1 MIKSVT
7 VVNYKGESIKMDLFH
22 PESSGFIIIKIDG
35 IGPGKATVTKNDS
48 KVYDGG
54 TITSARLPSR
64 NIKMEIQFLWVNSIE
79 DVRHKSYKYFPLK
92 KPITLI
98 FETDTR
104 IVEIEGV
111 VESNEPDIFSS
122 EESTNISIICPDPY
136 FYASGDNARTKTD
149 FSGINPMFEIPE
161 GTGYSNESLED
172 ALTEISTV
180 FVQSERGITNYG
192 EVDIG
197 VVISVKPLDN
207 VTGTLTI
214 ANITM
219 NQSMSFNL
227 DKIKDIMENGVALN
241 KEFKL
246 GDELIINTLRG
257 KKSVTLVREGKNYNA
272 LSCIDTRTDWIYLTS
287 GENTFTYY
295 LSGEGIE
302 DLQFSVTNSILY
314 EGV

>member
-7 VVNYKGESIKMDLFH
+7 AVNFKGESIKMDLFH

-64 NIKMEIQFLWVNSIE
+64 NIKMEIEFLWVNSIE

-104 IVEIEGV
+104 TVEIEGV

-136 FYASGDNARTKTD
+136 FYASGENARSKIE
-149 FSGINPMFEIPE
+149 FSGIDAMFEIPSD
-161 GTGYSNESLED
+161 TGYSNESLTE
-172 ALTEISTV
+172 ALTEISKLYI
-180 FVQSERGITNYG
+180 QSERGIMNYG

-197 VVISVKPLDN
+197 VIISIKPLAI
-207 VTGTLTI
+207 VKGILTI
-214 ANITM
+214 SNITLGQ
-219 NQSMSFNL
+219 NMSFDLN
-227 DKIKDIMENGVALN
+227 KIKTITEND
-241 KEFKL
+241 FHL
-246 GDELIINTLRG
+246 GDELVINTLRG

-295 LSGEGIE
+295 LDGDGIE

>member
-7 VVNYKGESIKMDLFH
+7 AVNFKGESIKMDLFH

-104 IVEIEGV
+104 TVEIEGV

-136 FYASGDNARTKTD
+136 FYASGENARNKTE
-149 FSGINPMFEIPE
+149 FSGINAMFEIPSD
-161 GTGYSNESLED
+161 TGYSNESLTE
-172 ALTEISTV
+172 ALTEISTLY
-180 FVQSERGITNYG
+180 VQSERGIMNYG

-197 VVISVKPLDN
+197 VVISIKPLAIVKGILTISN
-207 VTGTLTI
+207 VTLGQ
-214 ANITM
+214 N
-219 NQSMSFNL
+219 MSFDLN
-227 DKIKDIMENGVALN
+227 KIKTITEQD
-241 KEFKL
+241 FHL
-246 GDELIINTLRG
+246 GDELVINTLRG

-295 LSGEGIE
+295 LDGEGIE

>member
-7 VVNYKGESIKMDLFH
+7 AVNFKGESIKMDLFH

-64 NIKMEIQFLWVNSIE
+64 NIKMEIEFLWVNSIE

-104 IVEIEGV
+104 TVEIEGV

-136 FYASGDNARTKTD
+136 FYASGENARSKIE
-149 FSGINPMFEIPE
+149 FSGIDAMFEIPSD
-161 GTGYSNESLED
+161 TGYSNESLTE
-172 ALTEISTV
+172 ALTEISTLYI
-180 FVQSERGITNYG
+180 QSERGIMNYG

-197 VVISVKPLDN
+197 VVISIKPLAI
-207 VTGTLTI
+207 VKGVLTI
-214 ANITM
+214 SNITLGQ
-219 NQSMSFNL
+219 NMSFDLN
-227 DKIKDIMENGVALN
+227 KIKNITEND
-241 KEFKL
+241 FHL
-246 GDELIINTLRG
+246 GDELVINTLRG

-295 LSGEGIE
+295 LDGDGIE

>member
-7 VVNYKGESIKMDLFH
+7 AVNFKGESIKMDLFH

-64 NIKMEIQFLWVNSIE
+64 NIKMEIEFLWVNSIE

-104 IVEIEGV
+104 TVEIEGV

-136 FYASGDNARTKTD
+136 FYASGENSRSKIE
-149 FSGINPMFEIPE
+149 FSGIDAMFEIPSD
-161 GTGYSNESLED
+161 TGYSNESLTE
-172 ALTEISTV
+172 ALTEISKLYI
-180 FVQSERGITNYG
+180 QSERGIMNYG

-197 VVISVKPLDN
+197 VIISIKPLAI
-207 VTGTLTI
+207 VKGILTI
-214 ANITM
+214 SNITLGQ
-219 NQSMSFNL
+219 NMSFDLN
-227 DKIKDIMENGVALN
+227 KIKTITEND
-241 KEFKL
+241 FHL
-246 GDELIINTLRG
+246 GDELVINTLRG

-295 LSGEGIE
+295 LDGDGIE

>member
-7 VVNYKGESIKMDLFH
+7 AVNFKGESIKMDLFH

-35 IGPGKATVTKNDS
+35 IGPGKATVAKNDS

-104 IVEIEGV
+104 TVEIEGV

-136 FYASGDNARTKTD
+136 FYASGENARSRTE
-149 FSGINPMFEIPE
+149 FSGINPLFEIPSD
-161 GTGYSNESLED
+161 TGYSNESITE
-172 ALTEISTV
+172 ALTEISTLY
-180 FVQSERGITNYG
+180 VQSERGIMNYG

-197 VVISVKPLDN
+197 VVISIKPLA
-207 VTGTLTI
+207 VVKGILTI
-214 ANITM
+214 SNITLGQ
-219 NQSMSFNL
+219 NMSFDL
-227 DKIKDIMENGVALN
+227 DKIKTITEHY
-241 KEFKL
+241 FHL

-295 LSGEGIE
+295 LDGEGIE

>member
-7 VVNYKGESIKMDLFH
+7 AVNFKGESIKMDLFH

-104 IVEIEGV
+104 TVEIDGV

-136 FYASGDNARTKTD
+136 FYASGENARSKTE
-149 FSGINPMFEIPE
+149 FSGINALFEIPSD
-161 GTGYSNESLED
+161 TGYSNESLTE
-172 ALTEISTV
+172 ALTEISTLY
-180 FVQSERGITNYG
+180 VQSERGIMNYG

-197 VVISVKPLDN
+197 VVISIKPLAI
-207 VTGTLTI
+207 VKGILTI
-214 ANITM
+214 SNITLGQ
-219 NQSMSFNL
+219 NMSFDLN
-227 DKIKDIMENGVALN
+227 KIKTIAEHD
-241 KEFKL
+241 FHL
-246 GDELIINTLRG
+246 GDELVINTLRG

-295 LSGEGIE
+295 LNGDGIE
-302 DLQFSVTNSILY
+302 DLQFSVINSILY

>member
-7 VVNYKGESIKMDLFH
+7 AVNFKGESIKMDLFH

-104 IVEIEGV
+104 TVEIEGV

-136 FYASGDNARTKTD
+136 FYASGENARSKTE
-149 FSGINPMFEIPE
+149 FSGINPLFEIPSDI
-161 GTGYSNESLED
+161 GYSNESLTE
-172 ALTEISTV
+172 ALTEISALY
-180 FVQSERGITNYG
+180 VQSERGIMNYG

-197 VVISVKPLDN
+197 VVISIKPLAIVKGILTISN
-207 VTGTLTI
+207 VTLGQ
-214 ANITM
+214 N
-219 NQSMSFNL
+219 MSFDLN
-227 DKIKDIMENGVALN
+227 KIKTITEND
-241 KEFKL
+241 FHL
-246 GDELIINTLRG
+246 GDELVINTLRG

-295 LSGEGIE
+295 LDGEGIE

>member
-7 VVNYKGESIKMDLFH
+7 AVNFKGESIKMDLFH

-104 IVEIEGV
+104 TVEIEGV

-136 FYASGDNARTKTD
+136 FYASGENARSKTE
-149 FSGINPMFEIPE
+149 FSGINAVFEIPSD
-161 GTGYSNESLED
+161 TGYSNESITE
-172 ALTEISTV
+172 ALTEISTLYI
-180 FVQSERGITNYG
+180 QSERGIMNYG

-197 VVISVKPLDN
+197 VVISIKPLAIVKGILTISN
-207 VTGTLTI
+207 VTLGQ
-214 ANITM
+214 N
-219 NQSMSFNL
+219 MSFDLN
-227 DKIKDIMENGVALN
+227 KIKTITEND
-241 KEFKL
+241 FHL
-246 GDELIINTLRG
+246 GDELVINTLRG

-295 LSGEGIE
+295 LDGEGIE

>member
-7 VVNYKGESIKMDLFH
+7 AVNFKGESIKMDLFH

-104 IVEIEGV
+104 TVEIEGV

-136 FYASGDNARTKTD
+136 FYASGENARSKTE
-149 FSGINPMFEIPE
+149 FSGINAMFEIPSNV
-161 GTGYSNESLED
+161 GYSNESLTE
-172 ALTEISTV
+172 ALTEISTLYI
-180 FVQSERGITNYG
+180 QSKRGIMNYG

-197 VVISVKPLDN
+197 VVISIKPLAVVKGILTISN
-207 VTGTLTI
+207 VTLGQ
-214 ANITM
+214 N
-219 NQSMSFNL
+219 MSFDLN
-227 DKIKDIMENGVALN
+227 KIKTITEQD
-241 KEFKL
+241 FHL

-295 LSGEGIE
+295 LDGEGIE

>member
-7 VVNYKGESIKMDLFH
+7 AVNFKGESIKMDLFH

-64 NIKMEIQFLWVNSIE
+64 NIKMEIEFLWVNSIE

-104 IVEIEGV
+104 TVEIEGV

-136 FYASGDNARTKTD
+136 FYASGENARSKIE
-149 FSGINPMFEIPE
+149 FSGIDAMFEIPSD
-161 GTGYSNESLED
+161 TGYSNESLTE
-172 ALTEISTV
+172 ALTEISKLYI
-180 FVQSERGITNYG
+180 QSERGIMNYG

-197 VVISVKPLDN
+197 VVISIKPLAI
-207 VTGTLTI
+207 VKGVLTI
-214 ANITM
+214 SNITLRQ
-219 NQSMSFNL
+219 NMSFDLN
-227 DKIKDIMENGVALN
+227 KIKNITEND
-241 KEFKL
+241 FHL
-246 GDELIINTLRG
+246 GDELVINTLRG

-272 LSCIDTRTDWIYLTS
+272 LSCIDTKTDWIYLTS

-295 LSGEGIE
+295 LDGDGIE

>member
-7 VVNYKGESIKMDLFH
+7 AVNFKGESIKMDLFH

-104 IVEIEGV
+104 TVEIEGV

-136 FYASGDNARTKTD
+136 FYASGENARSRTE
-149 FSGINPMFEIPE
+149 FSGINPLFEIPSDI
-161 GTGYSNESLED
+161 GYSNEALTE
-172 ALTEISTV
+172 ALTEISALY
-180 FVQSERGITNYG
+180 VQSERGIMNYG

-197 VVISVKPLDN
+197 VVISIKPLAIVKGILTISN
-207 VTGTLTI
+207 VTLGQ
-214 ANITM
+214 N
-219 NQSMSFNL
+219 MSFDLN
-227 DKIKDIMENGVALN
+227 KIKTITEND
-241 KEFKL
+241 FHL
-246 GDELIINTLRG
+246 GDELVINTLRG

-295 LSGEGIE
+295 LDGEGIE

>member
-7 VVNYKGESIKMDLFH
+7 AVNFKGESIKMDLFH

-92 KPITLI
+92 KPLTLI

-104 IVEIEGV
+104 TVEIEGV

-136 FYASGDNARTKTD
+136 FYSSGENARSRTE
-149 FSGINPMFEIPE
+149 FSGINPMFEIPSDI
-161 GTGYSNESLED
+161 GYSNESLTE
-172 ALTEISTV
+172 ALTEISALY
-180 FVQSERGITNYG
+180 VQSERGIMNYG

-197 VVISVKPLDN
+197 VVISIKPLAIVKGILTISN
-207 VTGTLTI
+207 VTLGQ
-214 ANITM
+214 N
-219 NQSMSFNL
+219 MSFDLN
-227 DKIKDIMENGVALN
+227 KIKTITEND
-241 KEFKL
+241 FHL
-246 GDELIINTLRG
+246 GDELVINTLRG

-295 LSGEGIE
+295 LDGEGIE

>member
-7 VVNYKGESIKMDLFH
+7 AVNFKGESIKMDLFH

-104 IVEIEGV
+104 TVEIEGV

-136 FYASGDNARTKTD
+136 FYASGENARSKTE
-149 FSGINPMFEIPE
+149 FSGINAMFEIPSD
-161 GTGYSNESLED
+161 TGYSNESLTE
-172 ALTEISTV
+172 ALTEISTLY
-180 FVQSERGITNYG
+180 VQSERGIMNHG

-197 VVISVKPLDN
+197 VVISIKPLAIVKGILTISN
-207 VTGTLTI
+207 VTLGQ
-214 ANITM
+214 N
-219 NQSMSFNL
+219 MSFDLN
-227 DKIKDIMENGVALN
+227 KIKTITEND
-241 KEFKL
+241 FHL
-246 GDELIINTLRG
+246 GDELVINTLRG
-257 KKSVTLVREGKNYNA
+257 KKSVTLIREGKNYNA

-295 LSGEGIE
+295 LDGEGIE
-302 DLQFSVTNSILY
+302 DLQFSVINSILY

>member
-7 VVNYKGESIKMDLFH
+7 AVNFKGESIKMDLFH

-79 DVRHKSYKYFPLK
+79 DVWHKSYKYFPLK
-92 KPITLI
+92 KPLTLI

-104 IVEIEGV
+104 TVEIEGV

-136 FYASGDNARTKTD
+136 FYASGENARSRTE
-149 FSGINPMFEIPE
+149 FSGINAMFEIPSDA
-161 GTGYSNESLED
+161 GYSNESLTE
-172 ALTEISTV
+172 ALTEISALY
-180 FVQSERGITNYG
+180 VQSERGIMNYG

-197 VVISVKPLDN
+197 VVISIKPLAIVKGILTISN
-207 VTGTLTI
+207 VTLGQ
-214 ANITM
+214 N
-219 NQSMSFNL
+219 MSFDLN
-227 DKIKDIMENGVALN
+227 KIKTITEQD
-241 KEFKL
+241 FHL
-246 GDELIINTLRG
+246 GDELVINTLRG

-295 LSGEGIE
+295 LDGEGIE

>member
-7 VVNYKGESIKMDLFH
+7 AVNFKGESIKMDLFH

-104 IVEIEGV
+104 TVEIEGV

-136 FYASGDNARTKTD
+136 FYASGENARSKTE
-149 FSGINPMFEIPE
+149 FSGINPLFEIPSDI
-161 GTGYSNESLED
+161 GYSNESITE
-172 ALTEISTV
+172 ALTEISALY
-180 FVQSERGITNYG
+180 VQSERGIMNYG

-197 VVISVKPLDN
+197 VVISIKPLAIVKGILTISN
-207 VTGTLTI
+207 VTLGQ
-214 ANITM
+214 N
-219 NQSMSFNL
+219 MSFDLN
-227 DKIKDIMENGVALN
+227 KIKTITEND
-241 KEFKL
+241 FHL
-246 GDELIINTLRG
+246 GDELVINTLRG

-295 LSGEGIE
+295 LDGEGIE

>member
-7 VVNYKGESIKMDLFH
+7 AVNFKGESIKMDLFH

-64 NIKMEIQFLWVNSIE
+64 NIKMEIEFLWVNSIE

-104 IVEIEGV
+104 TVEIEGV

-136 FYASGDNARTKTD
+136 FYASGENARSKTE
-149 FSGINPMFEIPE
+149 FSGINAMFEIPFD
-161 GTGYSNESLED
+161 TGYSNESLTE
-172 ALTEISTV
+172 ALTEISTLYI
-180 FVQSERGITNYG
+180 QSERGIMNYG

-197 VVISVKPLDN
+197 VVISIKPLAI
-207 VTGTLTI
+207 VKGVLTI
-214 ANITM
+214 SNITLGQ
-219 NQSMSFNL
+219 NMSFDLN
-227 DKIKDIMENGVALN
+227 KIKTITEND
-241 KEFKL
+241 FHL
-246 GDELIINTLRG
+246 GDELVINTLRG

-295 LSGEGIE
+295 LDGDGIE

>member
-7 VVNYKGESIKMDLFH
+7 AVNFKGESIKMDLFH

-92 KPITLI
+92 KPLTLI

-104 IVEIEGV
+104 TVEIEGV

-136 FYASGDNARTKTD
+136 FYASGENARSRTE
-149 FSGINPMFEIPE
+149 FSGINPMFEIPSDI
-161 GTGYSNESLED
+161 GYSNESLTE
-172 ALTEISTV
+172 ALTEISALY
-180 FVQSERGITNYG
+180 VQSERGIMNYG

-197 VVISVKPLDN
+197 VVISIKPLAIVKGILTISN
-207 VTGTLTI
+207 VTLGQ
-214 ANITM
+214 N
-219 NQSMSFNL
+219 MSFDLN
-227 DKIKDIMENGVALN
+227 KIKTITEND
-241 KEFKL
+241 FHL
-246 GDELIINTLRG
+246 GDELVINTLRG

-295 LSGEGIE
+295 LDGEGIE

>member
-7 VVNYKGESIKMDLFH
+7 AVNFKGESIKMDLFH

-104 IVEIEGV
+104 TVEIEGV

-136 FYASGDNARTKTD
+136 FYASGENARSKTE
-149 FSGINPMFEIPE
+149 FSGINALFEIPSD
-161 GTGYSNESLED
+161 TGYSNESLTD
-172 ALTEISTV
+172 ALTEISALYI
-180 FVQSERGITNYG
+180 QSERGIMNYG

-197 VVISVKPLDN
+197 VVISIKPLSI
-207 VTGTLTI
+207 VKGVLTI
-214 ANITM
+214 SNITLGQ
-219 NQSMSFNL
+219 NMSFDLN
-227 DKIKDIMENGVALN
+227 KIKTITEND
-241 KEFKL
+241 FHL
-246 GDELIINTLRG
+246 GDELVINTLRG

-295 LSGEGIE
+295 LNGDGIE

>member
-7 VVNYKGESIKMDLFH
+7 AVNFKGESIKMDLFH

-92 KPITLI
+92 KPLTLI

-104 IVEIEGV
+104 TVEIEGV

-136 FYASGDNARTKTD
+136 FYASGENARSRTE
-149 FSGINPMFEIPE
+149 FSGINPMFEIPSDI
-161 GTGYSNESLED
+161 GYSNESITE
-172 ALTEISTV
+172 ALTEISTLY
-180 FVQSERGITNYG
+180 VQSERGIMNYG

-197 VVISVKPLDN
+197 VVISIKPLAIVKGILTISN
-207 VTGTLTI
+207 VTLGQ
-214 ANITM
+214 N
-219 NQSMSFNL
+219 MSFDLN
-227 DKIKDIMENGVALN
+227 KIKTITEHD
-241 KEFKL
+241 FHL
-246 GDELIINTLRG
+246 GDELVINTLRG

-295 LSGEGIE
+295 LDGEGIE

>member
-7 VVNYKGESIKMDLFH
+7 AVNFKGESIKMDLFH

-104 IVEIEGV
+104 TVEIEGV

-136 FYASGDNARTKTD
+136 FYASGENARSRTE
-149 FSGINPMFEIPE
+149 FSGINPLFEIPSD
-161 GTGYSNESLED
+161 TGYSNESLTE
-172 ALTEISTV
+172 ALTEISALYV
-180 FVQSERGITNYG
+180 RSERGIMNYG

-197 VVISVKPLDN
+197 VVISIKPLAIVKGILTISN
-207 VTGTLTI
+207 VTLGQ
-214 ANITM
+214 N
-219 NQSMSFNL
+219 MSFDLN
-227 DKIKDIMENGVALN
+227 KIKTITEND
-241 KEFKL
+241 FHL
-246 GDELIINTLRG
+246 GDELVINTLRG

-295 LSGEGIE
+295 LNGEGIE

>member
-7 VVNYKGESIKMDLFH
+7 AVNFKGESIKMDLFH

-104 IVEIEGV
+104 TVEIEGV

-136 FYASGDNARTKTD
+136 FYAAGENARSKTE
-149 FSGINPMFEIPE
+149 FSGINSVFEIPSD
-161 GTGYSNESLED
+161 TGYSNESLTE
-172 ALTEISTV
+172 ALTEISTLY
-180 FVQSERGITNYG
+180 VQSERGIMNYG

-197 VVISVKPLDN
+197 VVISVKPLAI
-207 VTGTLTI
+207 VKGILTI
-214 ANITM
+214 SNITLGQ
-219 NQSMSFNL
+219 NMSFDLN
-227 DKIKDIMENGVALN
+227 KIKTITEND
-241 KEFKL
+241 FHL
-246 GDELIINTLRG
+246 GDELVINTLRG

-295 LSGEGIE
+295 LDGEGIE

>member
-7 VVNYKGESIKMDLFH
+7 AVNFKGESIKMDLFH

-64 NIKMEIQFLWVNSIE
+64 NIKMEIDFLWVNSIE

-104 IVEIEGV
+104 TVEIEGV

-136 FYASGDNARTKTD
+136 FYASGENPRNKTE
-149 FSGINPMFEIPE
+149 FSGIDALFEIPSD
-161 GTGYSNESLED
+161 TGYSNESLTN
-172 ALTEISTV
+172 ALTEISALYI
-180 FVQSERGITNYG
+180 QSERGIMNYG

-197 VVISVKPLDN
+197 VVISIKPLSI
-207 VTGTLTI
+207 VKGVLTI
-214 ANITM
+214 SNITLGQ
-219 NQSMSFNL
+219 NMSFDLN
-227 DKIKDIMENGVALN
+227 KIKTITEND
-241 KEFKL
+241 FHL
-246 GDELIINTLRG
+246 GDELVINTLRG

-295 LSGEGIE
+295 LNGDGIE

>member
-7 VVNYKGESIKMDLFH
+7 AVNFKGESIKMDLFH

-92 KPITLI
+92 KPIKLI

-104 IVEIEGV
+104 TVEIEGV

-136 FYASGDNARTKTD
+136 FYASGENSLSKTE
-149 FSGINPMFEIPE
+149 FSGINAMFEIPSNA
-161 GTGYSNESLED
+161 GYSNESLTE
-172 ALTEISTV
+172 ALTEISTLY
-180 FVQSERGITNYG
+180 VQSERGIMNYG

-197 VVISVKPLDN
+197 VVISIKPLAIVKGILTISN
-207 VTGTLTI
+207 VTLGQ
-214 ANITM
+214 N
-219 NQSMSFNL
+219 MSFDLN
-227 DKIKDIMENGVALN
+227 KIKTITEND
-241 KEFKL
+241 FHL
-246 GDELIINTLRG
+246 GDELVINTLRG

-295 LSGEGIE
+295 LDGEGIE

>member
-7 VVNYKGESIKMDLFH
+7 AVNFKGESIKMDLFH

-92 KPITLI
+92 KPIKLI

-104 IVEIEGV
+104 TVEIEGV

-136 FYASGDNARTKTD
+136 FYASGENARSKTE
-149 FSGINPMFEIPE
+149 FSGINAMFEIPSD
-161 GTGYSNESLED
+161 TGYSNESLTET
-172 ALTEISTV
+172 LTEISTLYI
-180 FVQSERGITNYG
+180 QSERGIMNYG

-197 VVISVKPLDN
+197 VVISIKPLAIVKGILTISN
-207 VTGTLTI
+207 VTLGQ
-214 ANITM
+214 N
-219 NQSMSFNL
+219 MSFDLN
-227 DKIKDIMENGVALN
+227 KIKTITEQD
-241 KEFKL
+241 FHL
-246 GDELIINTLRG
+246 GDELVINTLRG

-295 LSGEGIE
+295 LDGEGIE

>member
-7 VVNYKGESIKMDLFH
+7 AVNFKGESIKMDLFH

-92 KPITLI
+92 KPLTLI

-104 IVEIEGV
+104 TVEIEGV

-136 FYASGDNARTKTD
+136 FYASGENARSRTE
-149 FSGINPMFEIPE
+149 FSGINPLFEIPSD
-161 GTGYSNESLED
+161 TGYSNESLVE
-172 ALTEISTV
+172 ALTEISALY
-180 FVQSERGITNYG
+180 VQSERGIMNYG

-197 VVISVKPLDN
+197 VVISIKPLAIVKGILTISN
-207 VTGTLTI
+207 VTLGQ
-214 ANITM
+214 N
-219 NQSMSFNL
+219 MSFDLN
-227 DKIKDIMENGVALN
+227 KIKAITEND
-241 KEFKL
+241 FHL
-246 GDELIINTLRG
+246 GDELVINTLRG

-295 LSGEGIE
+295 LDGEGIE
-302 DLQFSVTNSILY
+302 DLQFSVTNSVLY

>member
-7 VVNYKGESIKMDLFH
+7 AVNFKGESIKMDLFH

-64 NIKMEIQFLWVNSIE
+64 NIKMEIEFLWVNSIE

-104 IVEIEGV
+104 TVEIEGV

-136 FYASGDNARTKTD
+136 FYASGENARSKIE
-149 FSGINPMFEIPE
+149 FSGIDAMFEIPSD
-161 GTGYSNESLED
+161 TGYSNESLTE
-172 ALTEISTV
+172 ALTEISKLYI
-180 FVQSERGITNYG
+180 QYERGIMNYG

-197 VVISVKPLDN
+197 VVISIKPLAI
-207 VTGTLTI
+207 VKGVLTI
-214 ANITM
+214 SNITLRQ
-219 NQSMSFNL
+219 NMSFDLN
-227 DKIKDIMENGVALN
+227 KIKNITEND
-241 KEFKL
+241 FHL
-246 GDELIINTLRG
+246 GDELVINTLRG

-295 LSGEGIE
+295 LDGDGIE

>member
-7 VVNYKGESIKMDLFH
+7 AVNFKGESIKMDLFH

-64 NIKMEIQFLWVNSIE
+64 NIKMEIEFLWVNSIE

-104 IVEIEGV
+104 TVEIEGV

-136 FYASGDNARTKTD
+136 FYASGENARSKTE
-149 FSGINPMFEIPE
+149 FSGINAMFEIPFD
-161 GTGYSNESLED
+161 TGYSNESLTE
-172 ALTEISTV
+172 ALTEISTLYI
-180 FVQSERGITNYG
+180 QSERGIMNYG

-197 VVISVKPLDN
+197 VVISIKPLAT
-207 VTGTLTI
+207 VKGVLTI
-214 ANITM
+214 SNITLGQ
-219 NQSMSFNL
+219 NMSFDLN
-227 DKIKDIMENGVALN
+227 KIKTITEND
-241 KEFKL
+241 FHI
-246 GDELIINTLRG
+246 GDELVINTLRG

-295 LSGEGIE
+295 LNGDGIE

>member
-7 VVNYKGESIKMDLFH
+7 AVNFKGESIKMDLFH

-79 DVRHKSYKYFPLK
+79 DVRHKTYKYFPLK

-104 IVEIEGV
+104 TVEIEGV

-136 FYASGDNARTKTD
+136 FYASGENAISRTE
-149 FSGINPMFEIPE
+149 FSGINPMFEIPSDI
-161 GTGYSNESLED
+161 GYSNESLTE
-172 ALTEISTV
+172 ALTEISALY
-180 FVQSERGITNYG
+180 VQSERGIMNYG

-197 VVISVKPLDN
+197 VVISIKPLAIVKGILTISN
-207 VTGTLTI
+207 VTLGQ
-214 ANITM
+214 N
-219 NQSMSFNL
+219 MSFDLN
-227 DKIKDIMENGVALN
+227 KIKTITKND
-241 KEFKL
+241 FHL
-246 GDELIINTLRG
+246 GDELVINTLRG

-295 LSGEGIE
+295 LDGEGIE

>member
-7 VVNYKGESIKMDLFH
+7 AVNFKGESIKMDLFH

-104 IVEIEGV
+104 TVEIEGV

-136 FYASGDNARTKTD
+136 FYASGENARSKTE
-149 FSGINPMFEIPE
+149 FSGINAMFEIPSN
-161 GTGYSNESLED
+161 TGYSNESLTE
-172 ALTEISTV
+172 ALTEISTLY
-180 FVQSERGITNYG
+180 VQSERGIMNHG

-197 VVISVKPLDN
+197 VVISIKPLAIVKGILTISN
-207 VTGTLTI
+207 VTLGQ
-214 ANITM
+214 N
-219 NQSMSFNL
+219 MSFDLN
-227 DKIKDIMENGVALN
+227 KIKTITEND
-241 KEFKL
+241 FHL
-246 GDELIINTLRG
+246 GDELVINTLRG

-295 LSGEGIE
+295 LDGEGIE

>member
-7 VVNYKGESIKMDLFH
+7 AVNFKGESIKMDLFH

-104 IVEIEGV
+104 TVEIEGV

-136 FYASGDNARTKTD
+136 FYASGENARSKTE
-149 FSGINPMFEIPE
+149 FSGINAMFEIPSD
-161 GTGYSNESLED
+161 TGYSNESITE
-172 ALTEISTV
+172 ALTEISTLY
-180 FVQSERGITNYG
+180 VQSEKGIMNYG

-197 VVISVKPLDN
+197 VVISIKPLA
-207 VTGTLTI
+207 VVKGILTI
-214 ANITM
+214 SNITLGQ
-219 NQSMSFNL
+219 NMSFDLN
-227 DKIKDIMENGVALN
+227 KIKTITEQD
-241 KEFKL
+241 FHL

-295 LSGEGIE
+295 LNGEGIE

>member
-7 VVNYKGESIKMDLFH
+7 AVNFKGESIKMDLFH

-64 NIKMEIQFLWVNSIE
+64 NIKMEIEFLWVNSIE

-104 IVEIEGV
+104 TVEIEGV

-136 FYASGDNARTKTD
+136 FYASGENARSKIE
-149 FSGINPMFEIPE
+149 FSGIDAMFEIPSD
-161 GTGYSNESLED
+161 TGYSNESLTE
-172 ALTEISTV
+172 ALTEISKLYI
-180 FVQSERGITNYG
+180 QSERGIMNYG

-197 VVISVKPLDN
+197 VIISIKPLAI
-207 VTGTLTI
+207 VKGVLTI
-214 ANITM
+214 SNITLGQ
-219 NQSMSFNL
+219 NMSFDLN
-227 DKIKDIMENGVALN
+227 KIKNITEND
-241 KEFKL
+241 FHL
-246 GDELIINTLRG
+246 GDELVINTLRG

-295 LSGEGIE
+295 LDGDGIE

>member
-7 VVNYKGESIKMDLFH
+7 AVNFKGESIKMDLFH

-104 IVEIEGV
+104 TVEIEGV

-136 FYASGDNARTKTD
+136 FYASGENARSKTE
-149 FSGINPMFEIPE
+149 FSGINAMFEIPSD
-161 GTGYSNESLED
+161 TGYSNESLTE
-172 ALTEISTV
+172 ALTEISTLY
-180 FVQSERGITNYG
+180 VQSERGIMNHG

-197 VVISVKPLDN
+197 VVISIKPLAVVKGILTISN
-207 VTGTLTI
+207 VTLGQ
-214 ANITM
+214 N
-219 NQSMSFNL
+219 MSFDLN
-227 DKIKDIMENGVALN
+227 KIKTITEND
-241 KEFKL
+241 FHL
-246 GDELIINTLRG
+246 GDELVINTLRG

-272 LSCIDTRTDWIYLTS
+272 LSCIDTKTDWIYLTS

-295 LSGEGIE
+295 LDGEGIE

>member
-7 VVNYKGESIKMDLFH
+7 AVNFKGESIKMDLFH

-64 NIKMEIQFLWVNSIE
+64 NIKMEIEFLWVNSIE

-104 IVEIEGV
+104 TVEIEGV

-136 FYASGDNARTKTD
+136 FYASGENSRSKTE
-149 FSGINPMFEIPE
+149 FSGIDAMFEIPSD
-161 GTGYSNESLED
+161 TGYSNESLTD
-172 ALTEISTV
+172 SLTEISALYI
-180 FVQSERGITNYG
+180 QSERGIMNYG

-197 VVISVKPLDN
+197 VVISIKPLSI
-207 VTGTLTI
+207 VKGVLTI
-214 ANITM
+214 SNITLGQ
-219 NQSMSFNL
+219 NMSFDLN
-227 DKIKDIMENGVALN
+227 KIKTITEND
-241 KEFKL
+241 FHL
-246 GDELIINTLRG
+246 GDELVINTLRG

-295 LSGEGIE
+295 LNGDGIE

>member
-7 VVNYKGESIKMDLFH
+7 AVNFKGESIKMDLFH

-104 IVEIEGV
+104 TVEIEGV

-136 FYASGDNARTKTD
+136 FYASGENARSRTE
-149 FSGINPMFEIPE
+149 FSGINPMFEIPSDI
-161 GTGYSNESLED
+161 GYSNESLTE
-172 ALTEISTV
+172 ALTEISALY
-180 FVQSERGITNYG
+180 VQSERGIMNYG

-197 VVISVKPLDN
+197 VIISIKPLAI
-207 VTGTLTI
+207 VKGILTI
-214 ANITM
+214 SNITLGQ
-219 NQSMSFNL
+219 NMSFDLN
-227 DKIKDIMENGVALN
+227 KIKTITEYD
-241 KEFKL
+241 FHL
-246 GDELIINTLRG
+246 GDELVINTLRG
-257 KKSVTLVREGKNYNA
+257 KKSVTLAREGKNYNA

-295 LSGEGIE
+295 LDGEGIE

>member
-7 VVNYKGESIKMDLFH
+7 AVNFKGESIKMDLFH

-104 IVEIEGV
+104 TVEIEGV

-136 FYASGDNARTKTD
+136 FYASGENARSRTE
-149 FSGINPMFEIPE
+149 FSGINPLFEIPSDI
-161 GTGYSNESLED
+161 GYSNESLTE
-172 ALTEISTV
+172 ALTEISTLY
-180 FVQSERGITNYG
+180 VQSERGIMNYG

-197 VVISVKPLDN
+197 VVISIKPLAIVKGILTISN
-207 VTGTLTI
+207 VTLGQ
-214 ANITM
+214 N
-219 NQSMSFNL
+219 MSFDLN
-227 DKIKDIMENGVALN
+227 KIKTITEKD
-241 KEFKL
+241 FHL
-246 GDELIINTLRG
+246 GDELVINTLRG

-295 LSGEGIE
+295 LDVEGIE

>member
-7 VVNYKGESIKMDLFH
+7 AVNFKGESIKMDLFH

-104 IVEIEGV
+104 TVEIEGV

-136 FYASGDNARTKTD
+136 FYASGENARSKTE
-149 FSGINPMFEIPE
+149 FSGINAMFEIPSD
-161 GTGYSNESLED
+161 TGYSNESLTE
-172 ALTEISTV
+172 ALIEISTLY
-180 FVQSERGITNYG
+180 VQSERGIMNYG

-197 VVISVKPLDN
+197 VVISIKPLAIVKGILTISN
-207 VTGTLTI
+207 VTLGQ
-214 ANITM
+214 N
-219 NQSMSFNL
+219 MSFDLN
-227 DKIKDIMENGVALN
+227 KIKTITEQD
-241 KEFKL
+241 FHL

-295 LSGEGIE
+295 LDGEGIE

>member
-7 VVNYKGESIKMDLFH
+7 AVNFKGESIKMDLFH

-104 IVEIEGV
+104 TVEIEGV

-136 FYASGDNARTKTD
+136 FYASGENARSKTE
-149 FSGINPMFEIPE
+149 FSGINAVFEIPSD
-161 GTGYSNESLED
+161 TGYSNESLTE
-172 ALTEISTV
+172 ALTEISTLY
-180 FVQSERGITNYG
+180 VQSERGIINYG

-197 VVISVKPLDN
+197 VVISIKPLAIVKGILTISN
-207 VTGTLTI
+207 VTLGQ
-214 ANITM
+214 N
-219 NQSMSFNL
+219 MSFDLN
-227 DKIKDIMENGVALN
+227 KIKTITEQD
-241 KEFKL
+241 FHL
-246 GDELIINTLRG
+246 GDELVINTLRG

-295 LSGEGIE
+295 LDGEGIE

>member
-7 VVNYKGESIKMDLFH
+7 AVNFKGESIKMDLFH

-64 NIKMEIQFLWVNSIE
+64 NIKMEIKFLWVNSIE

-104 IVEIEGV
+104 TVEIEGV

-136 FYASGDNARTKTD
+136 FYASGENARSKIE
-149 FSGINPMFEIPE
+149 FSGIDAMFEIPSD
-161 GTGYSNESLED
+161 TGYSNESLTE
-172 ALTEISTV
+172 ALTEISTLYIH
-180 FVQSERGITNYG
+180 SERGIMNYG

-197 VVISVKPLDN
+197 VVISIKPLAI
-207 VTGTLTI
+207 VKGVLTI
-214 ANITM
+214 SNITLGQ
-219 NQSMSFNL
+219 NMSFDLN
-227 DKIKDIMENGVALN
+227 KIKNITEND
-241 KEFKL
+241 FHL
-246 GDELIINTLRG
+246 GDELVINTLRG

-295 LSGEGIE
+295 LDGDGIE

>member
-7 VVNYKGESIKMDLFH
+7 AVNFKGESIKMDLFH

-54 TITSARLPSR
+54 MITSARLPSR
-64 NIKMEIQFLWVNSIE
+64 NIKMEIEFLWVNSIE

-104 IVEIEGV
+104 TVEIEGV

-136 FYASGDNARTKTD
+136 FYASGENARSKIE
-149 FSGINPMFEIPE
+149 FSGIDAMFEIPSD
-161 GTGYSNESLED
+161 TGYSNESLTE
-172 ALTEISTV
+172 ALTEISKLYI
-180 FVQSERGITNYG
+180 QSERGIMNYG

-197 VVISVKPLDN
+197 VIISIKPLAI
-207 VTGTLTI
+207 VKGVLTI
-214 ANITM
+214 SNITLRQ
-219 NQSMSFNL
+219 NMSFDLN
-227 DKIKDIMENGVALN
+227 KIKNITEND
-241 KEFKL
+241 FHL
-246 GDELIINTLRG
+246 GDELVINTLRG

-295 LSGEGIE
+295 LDGDGIE